1 MSVARFRRLAL
12 LAATVSALP
21 IALAP
26 SQALAAGCATSGAAA
41 LTIGTV
47 ASMAAGGPRTFQVA
61 LNGGE
66 GVIFDLVDTGAE
78 PAATGG
84 DEHEHGSATSADTF
98 AMTLCDAAGNV
109 AAPQPGE
116 VFSKGGSRAKTEDGE
131 RLRFVAPVSGQYI
144 VAVAA
149 SDRPRELLVRRRAGG
164 ASAPPVIAATLD
176 GNQTG
181 IVSSKAQMVYSFAAS
196 AGQWVELKSTSDK
209 DTLLRLAGPDR
220 DGSYS
225 QIAEN
230 DDSDGLNPVI
240 RRKLPVAG
248 TYFVQVDG
256 LSEEA
261 GEFTLALKRIAAPKP
276 PAPPA
281 QLRLGSAVSGRLAD
295 GDAVVLYAL
304 PVVAGHTYRLE
315 LTAAYDSVVA
325 IGLPN
330 PVEPEDGSDK
340 PDAAFSEVK
349 SQDGNLTGTEK
360 LQFTARGS
368 GTLLV
373 RVKSF
378 GIGETDGAYSLT
390 ASDLGG

>member
-1 MSVARFRRLAL
+1 MSVTLFRC
-12 LAATVSALP
+12 V
-21 IALAP
+21 
-26 SQALAAGCATSGAAA
+26 AA
-41 LTIGTV
+41 LIAGASVIPLAHAQAVTCPKAGSAPLTVGTV
-47 ASMAAGGPRTFQVA
+47 AAVAPGGARGFQVA

-66 GVIFDLVDTGAE
+66 GVVFELTQVV
-78 PAATGG
+78 PQAASSS
-84 DEHEHGSATSADTF
+84 DEHGSAGGGAADEF
-98 AMTLCDAAGNV
+98 AMILCDAAGNLV
-109 AAPQPGE
+109 APQPGE
-116 VFSKGGSRAKTEDGE
+116 VFSKGGSRAKIEDGE
-131 RLRFVAPVSGQYI
+131 RLRFVAPVSGQYV

-149 SDRPRELLVRRRAGG
+149 AEQPREVLVRRRAGG
-164 ASAPPVIAATLD
+164 GSAPPVIPAALD
-176 GNQTG
+176 SSQTG
-181 IVSSKAQMVYSFAAS
+181 IVSSSAQMVYSFPAA
-196 AGQWVELKSTSDK
+196 AGQWIELKSTSEK

-230 DDSDGLNPVI
+230 DDSEGLNPVI

-248 TYFVQVDG
+248 TYFVQVDA
-256 LSEEA
+256 LSDEP
-261 GEFTLALKRIAAPKP
+261 GEFTLGLKRIAAPKP

-281 QLRLGSAVSGRLAD
+281 QLRPGSTVNGRLSD

-304 PVVAGHTYRLE
+304 PVAAGRSYRLE

-330 PVEPEDGSDK
+330 PLEPEDGSDK
-340 PDAAFSEVK
+340 PDAAFAEVK

-360 LQFTARGS
+360 LQFTARSGGS
-368 GTLLV
+368 LLV

-390 ASDLGG
+390 ATDLGG